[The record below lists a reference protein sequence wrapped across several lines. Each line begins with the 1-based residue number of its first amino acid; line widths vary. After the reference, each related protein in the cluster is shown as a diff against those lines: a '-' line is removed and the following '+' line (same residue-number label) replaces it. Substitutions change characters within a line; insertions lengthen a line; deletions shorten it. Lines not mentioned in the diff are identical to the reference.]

1 MDYVKIYIKN
11 ANIEHLEA
19 NEQLD
24 FVSEINQRTGEIY
37 QKRVAEYHFCK
48 ITIYETG
55 SVHFTGS
62 LHKLWNS
69 LNNIKAPNYREN
81 YYKGFNGNL
90 FALKDVLQVR
100 DYLVVLLGCQLYEM
114 VFQNVEFGVNVPTI
128 FKPREFI
135 KGLLYHKGLDFEFK
149 DHKNRASLP
158 HQRYVVK
165 IYNKSYQY
173 GMSENT
179 LRIELQI
186 KKMEELKYMGLRTF
200 ADINK
205 DTFDKAK
212 SLILKR
218 FDEVI
223 YCDPTINRKA
233 LTIAQKRN
241 LNKYSNPMYW
251 IDNVQPNHRD
261 RHKKSLEKMN
271 EENSLNLRKQIREDL
286 IEKCV
291 IINQHF

>member
-1 MDYVKIYIKN
+1 M
-11 ANIEHLEA
+11 
-19 NEQLD
+19 
-24 FVSEINQRTGEIY
+24 Y
-37 QKRVAEYHFCK
+37 QKCVAEYHFCK

-55 SVHFTGS
+55 SVYFTGS

-90 FALKDVLQVR
+90 FTLKDVIKIRGHLTA
-100 DYLVVLLGCQLYEM
+100 LLGCQSYHML
-114 VFQNVEFGVNVPTI
+114 FHNVEFGVNISTA

-186 KKMEELKYMGLRTF
+186 KKMEELKKIGIRTF
-200 ADINK
+200 DDINK

-212 SLILKR
+212 NLILKR
-218 FDEVI
+218 FDEVV

-233 LTIAQKRN
+233 LTIAQKRS
-241 LNKYSNPMYW
+241 LNKYSNPMFW
-251 IDNVQPNHRD
+251 IEEVQPNHRD
-261 RHKKSLEKMN
+261 RHKKSLLKMN
-271 EENSLNLRKQIREDL
+271 EEKSNNLKGKIRKGI

-291 IINQHF
+291 IINHSSIGLFFTHAQTRKNNKIP